1 MAGGEGSLSRGTAK
15 ATAAATG
22 PHGSSKG
29 SSTKR
34 KAAKDPTSCCRMPRP
49 RATKEQRQKVEE
61 AAEAP
66 TVAAGEQKYR
76 LSKAYIRWILALKP
90 MEPPARLAALKRSNP
105 DLTPQPGEE
114 ADEDKRRLY
123 RLAKAF
129 FEMEESLPTEQEWV
143 RSELR
148 REGYVELDD
157 ESGRRRAEVDAL
169 VDREWPAIQAKIDAI
184 ILQDKE
190 YRGGDE
196 GDSDEGE
203 DSDESEDDEEDEVY

>member
-1 MAGGEGSLSRGTAK
+1 MA
-15 ATAAATG
+15 
-22 PHGSSKG
+22 P
-29 SSTKR
+29 
-34 KAAKDPTSCCRMPRP
+34 
-49 RATKEQRQKVEE
+49 
-61 AAEAP
+61 
-66 TVAAGEQKYR
+66 GEQKFR
-76 LSKAYIRWILALKP
+76 QLSKADIRWILALKP
-90 MEPPARLAALKRSNP
+90 MKPPARLAVLKRSNP

-148 REGYVELDD
+148 RKGYVELDD

-196 GDSDEGE
+196 SDSDEGE
-203 DSDESEDDEEDEVY
+203 DSDESEDDEEDEVYKVLNLRL